1 MRFASAILAV
11 IFAGTLWGQKLE
23 PASSAEFCGRC
34 HRAIL
39 EAWKTSAHARAM
51 ESPIFQEGL
60 EMTAASLGAGSDK
73 LCLNCHAPLA
83 ALIQD
88 ANLRQKVTWEGITC
102 DYCHSVRTVS
112 QVNGNRKAIVELS
125 LVKTGPLKDVVAPSH
140 GTQFSAVHTSSLIC
154 APCHE
159 YRNSLGF
166 AVLTTYSEWEKSR
179 YAKEGRDC
187 QSCHMYQVAGAV
199 VDPKI
204 KKTPEA
210 KVNLHQ
216 MPGSHSIEQLNK
228 TIKAQM
234 STSRE
239 GDRLKVTVQVANV
252 AAGHYVPTGSPMRQL
267 ILEVTAAP
275 FGSDAMRQERVY
287 RRTVVDQQDKPV
299 TLEPYAF
306 LRGAKNVT
314 DNRLA
319 PDEKRVETFIFPLK
333 AGVQAQVQATFWYY
347 YSPLARTESQKR
359 VTFLN
364 VRRLVR

>member
-1 MRFASAILAV
+1 MRFASAILAI

-39 EAWKTSAHARAM
+39 EAWKTSAHAKAM

-60 EMTAASLGAGSDK
+60 EMTVASLGAGSDR
-73 LCLNCHAPLA
+73 LCLTCHAPLA

-88 ANLRQKVTWEGITC
+88 ASLRQKVTWEGITC

-112 QVNGNRKAIVELS
+112 LVNGNWKAAVELS

-179 YAKEGRDC
+179 YAKEGKDC

-239 GDRLKVTVQVANV
+239 GRSAQGDGPGGECR
-252 AAGHYVPTGSPMRQL
+252 
-267 ILEVTAAP
+267 
-275 FGSDAMRQERVY
+275 
-287 RRTVVDQQDKPV
+287 RRT
-299 TLEPYAF
+299 
-306 LRGAKNVT
+306 LRS
-314 DNRLA
+314 NRLA
-319 PDEKRVETFIFPLK
+319 DAAVDSRGDGGALRRRCNAPGENLPAHGGGSTGQTR
-333 AGVQAQVQATFWYY
+333 Y
-347 YSPLARTESQKR
+347 ARA
-359 VTFLN
+359 VCIPA
-364 VRRLVR
+364 RR

>member
-11 IFAGTLWGQKLE
+11 FFAGTLWGQKLE
-23 PASSAEFCGRC
+23 PGSSSELCGFC

-39 EAWKTSAHARAM
+39 DAWKTSAHAKAM
-51 ESPIFQEGL
+51 ESSLFQQGL
-60 EMTAASLGAGSDK
+60 EVTRASLGAGSDK
-73 LCLNCHAPLA
+73 VCLNCHAPLA
-83 ALIQD
+83 ALLQD
-88 ANLRQKVTWEGITC
+88 TGLRQKVTWEGVTC
-102 DYCHSVRTVS
+102 DYCHSVRSVSMTGVNPKATVD
-112 QVNGNRKAIVELS
+112 LS
-125 LVKTGPLKDVVAPSH
+125 LVKSGPLKDAVAPSH

-179 YAKEGRDC
+179 YAKEGKDC

-199 VDPKI
+199 VDPKV
-204 KKTPEA
+204 KRTESKL
-210 KVNLHQ
+210 NLHQ

-228 TIKAQM
+228 TIKAQV
-234 STSRE
+234 TDSRA
-239 GDRLKVTVQVANV
+239 GDQLTVTVEVENV

-306 LRGAKNVT
+306 LRGAKVVS

-319 PDEKRVETFIFPLK
+319 PGERRVETFTFPLK

-347 YSPLARTESQKR
+347 YSPLAQTESQKR
-359 VTFLN
+359 ITFLSL
-364 VRRLVR
+364 RRLVR